1 MTAEERIKAVSDF
14 GFTERQARFMVTVML
29 NGGVCVPRQYARS
42 VGTAYGQN
50 VNVFFDKLVK
60 KGFAGRCSCVHNR
73 AAVYQL
79 GFQPLYRAIGEPE
92 SPNRKPIAAARV
104 VERLMLLDAV
114 ISQPDL
120 VWLSTA
126 SDKVAFFT
134 VATPSCPPE
143 RLPHATIGTG
153 EKRRVRQFPDALPI
167 GVERTGRPVFLFVV
181 NTWDANDLRAFLQ
194 RHAEL
199 PQRLPGWTV
208 RLALPPDFAAVK
220 TRFEGVAGHELA
232 RSLSPGSLAELRWY
246 FEQRQR
252 QAPREKAEADRFR
265 RAERA
270 FAGVRWRLLYRRWL
284 TAGDSALDV
293 ATSPAIREA
302 LARGGGVIESEVL
315 PHSYRHLSPLASLV
329 RARVK
334 GLRRGNAP
342 WETLN
347 PSGSKGGVFCRPL
360 VEDGSCDHEEPWRE
374 RPHPGAGE
382 GVPRR
387 IRGRSRHGS

>member
-1 MTAEERIKAVSDF
+1 MTADERIKAVSDF

-60 KGFAGRCSCVHNR
+60 NGFAVRCSCVHNR

-79 GFQPLYRAIGEPE
+79 GFQPLYRAIGEPD
-92 SPNRKPIAAARV
+92 SPNRKPIAAGRV
-104 VERLMLLDAV
+104 VERLMVLDAV

-134 VATPSCPPE
+134 VAASSCPPE
-143 RLPHATIGTG
+143 GLPHKTSA
-153 EKRRVRQFPDALPI
+153 FPI

-181 NTWDANDLRAFLQ
+181 NAWDTDDLRAFVHC
-194 RHAEL
+194 HAEL
-199 PQRLPGWTV
+199 LRALAGWTL
-208 RLALPPDFAAVK
+208 RLMLPPNFAAVK
-220 TRFEGVAGHELA
+220 TPFEGVVRAELA
-232 RSLSPGSLAELRWY
+232 GPMSPRTFGELLWY

-252 QAPREKAEADRFR
+252 QTDLEKDEADRFR
-265 RAERA
+265 RAGRA
-270 FAGVRWRLLYRRWL
+270 FAGTRWRLLYRRWQ
-284 TAGDSALDV
+284 TDGDSALDV
-293 ATSPAIREA
+293 MTSPAIRDA
-302 LARGGGVIESEVL
+302 LARGDGAIESEVL

-334 GLRRGNAP
+334 GV
-342 WETLN
+342 E
-347 PSGSKGGVFCRPL
+347 KG
-360 VEDGSCDHEEPWRE
+360 E
-374 RPHPGAGE
+374 RPIGDSQPHRQKG
-382 GVPRR
+382 RR
-387 IRGRSRHGS
+387 LLPPINRGSEQR

>member
-1 MTAEERIKAVSDF
+1 MTAEERIQAVSDF
-14 GFTERQARFMVTVML
+14 GFTVRQARFMVTVML

-42 VGTAYGQN
+42 AGTAYGQN

-60 KGFAGRCSCVHNR
+60 KGFAGRCFCVHNR

-79 GFQPLYRAIGEPE
+79 GFQPLYRAIGEPD

-120 VWLSTA
+120 AWLSTA
-126 SDKVAFFT
+126 QDKVAFFT
-134 VATPSCPPE
+134 VAASSCPPE
-143 RLPHATIGTG
+143 GLPHKTNA
-153 EKRRVRQFPDALPI
+153 FPI

-181 NTWDANDLRAFLQ
+181 NAWDADDLRAFVQ

-199 PQRLPGWTV
+199 LRALAGWTV
-208 RLALPPDFAAVK
+208 RLVLPPNFAAVK
-220 TRFEGVAGHELA
+220 TRFEGVVRAELA
-232 RSLSPGSLAELRWY
+232 SPMSPRTFGELRWY
-246 FEQRQR
+246 FEERRGQTV
-252 QAPREKAEADRFR
+252 RERTEADRFR

-270 FAGVRWRLLYRRWL
+270 FAGLRWRLLYRRWL
-284 TAGDSALDV
+284 TAGDSVLEV

-302 LARGGGVIESEVL
+302 LARGDGVIESEVL

-334 GLRRGNAP
+334 GVEKGERAP
-342 WETLN
+342 
-347 PSGSKGGVFCRPL
+347 GGPQPPL
-360 VEDGSCDHEEPWRE
+360 AE
-374 RPHPGAGE
+374 RAASFAAH
-382 GVPRR
+382 
-387 IRGRSRHGS
+387 